1 MLNFG
6 AKQKIGS
13 MKNHMLDLFE
23 FAKKVDA
30 FSPKKPNDKTN
41 KPIKVRGIRL
51 PSMEFNLLKR
61 APKSALSLPMKNPKK
76 MTFEDCDS
84 KRVSFIKSAYGAY
97 KCCQNQ
103 DLHLFQQKKIYL
115 EKCFCLKGVVG
126 WRLPKKKLVQ
136 QRLRFLVDGLKFNTE
151 TYKSHLITWILTL
164 KKSEE
169 QKKSIQDQLELQKQR
184 KEKQTYLNSKPI
196 F

>member
-1 MLNFG
+1 MLNFS
-6 AKQKIGS
+6 AKQKIS
-13 MKNHMLDLFE
+13 DMKNRVLDLFE
-23 FAKKVDA
+23 YAKKVDA
-30 FSPKKPNDKTN
+30 FSPKKPTEAKNN
-41 KPIKVRGIRL
+41 QIKLKGIRL
-51 PSMEFNLLKR
+51 PSLEFNLIKKNLKSST
-61 APKSALSLPMKNPKK
+61 ALPMKNPKK

-84 KRVSFIKSAYGAY
+84 KRVSFIKSAYSAY

-103 DLHLFQQKKIYL
+103 DLHLFQHKKIYL

-136 QRLRFLVDGLKFNTE
+136 QRLRSLVDGLKFNSD
-151 TYKSHLITWILTL
+151 TYKSHLITWILKL
-164 KKSEE
+164 KKTEE
-169 QKKSIQDQLELQKQR
+169 EEKSMQAQLELQKQR